1 MKKKIGGET
10 YTVRKAKVT
19 DTAAGWYKVEVQL
32 WHSTVWLFVG
42 KIEELILSGRKL
54 FKDNPQML
62 NAVEG
67 FKNGRTDAFAAVRP
81 CGGDFILR
89 MESYRPCIIQD
100 MLCPDHECLHVAQM
114 MLSNIGAEV
123 NPKGSET
130 LAYTHEYIFGHMM
143 SEILKGVSSG

>member
-1 MKKKIGGET
+1 MKKKIGGE

-54 FKDNPQML
+54 FKDNPEML

-81 CGGDFILR
+81 CGGDFIFR

-100 MLCPDHECLHVAQM
+100 MLCLDHECLHVAQM
-114 MLSNIGAEV
+114 MLSNVGAEV

-143 SEILKGVSSG
+143 SEILKGVSGG